1 MKPSVVAI
9 SPVATTSKLSWIQNS
24 EDMVD
29 QPSYSETHKLAI
41 RPASEMSMFLTTES
55 PHFAEY
61 EWANIHEYSPVEY
74 ALCGPR
80 YANEPDKPDENFTP
94 TH

>member
-9 SPVATTSKLSWIQNS
+9 SPVATSSKLSWIQNS

-41 RPASEMSMFLTTES
+41 RNVDVLDHGKSHSAEFES
-55 PHFAEY
+55 
-61 EWANIHEYSPVEY
+61 ANIPLILS
-74 ALCGPR
+74 CGTCVVR
-80 YANEPDKPDENFTP
+80 SKIRL
-94 TH
+94 